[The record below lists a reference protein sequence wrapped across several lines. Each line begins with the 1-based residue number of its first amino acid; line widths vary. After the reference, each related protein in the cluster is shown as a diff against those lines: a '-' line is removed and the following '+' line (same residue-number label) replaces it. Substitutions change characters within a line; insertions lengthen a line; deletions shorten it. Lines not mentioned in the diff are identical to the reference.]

1 MGDAHNVF
9 DAMSQWDVV
18 LWNDIIAGCIQ
29 NGFADEALL
38 LFDRMKESGMEP
50 DHFILVGILTPC
62 ADLAAL
68 KQGKKNH
75 GAVDRL
81 GYQHDVFV
89 GSALVDMYA
98 KCRSVEG
105 ARKVFLTECHN
116 EMLYCGMR

>member
-29 NGFADEALL
+29 NGLADEALL

-68 KQGKKNH
+68 KQGKKNQ
-75 GAVDRL
+75 GEVDSLDISMTFLLAVL
-81 GYQHDVFV
+81 LWTCMQ
-89 GSALVDMYA
+89 SAGL
-98 KCRSVEG
+98 
-105 ARKVFLTECHN
+105 
-116 EMLYCGMR
+116 